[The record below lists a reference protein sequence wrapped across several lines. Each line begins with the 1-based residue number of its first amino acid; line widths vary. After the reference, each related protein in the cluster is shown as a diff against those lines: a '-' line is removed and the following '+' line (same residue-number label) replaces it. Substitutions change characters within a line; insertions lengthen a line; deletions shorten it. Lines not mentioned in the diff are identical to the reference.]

1 MACNGEGG
9 RDPPQ
14 LAPSLSLFSLTEPA
28 GEGALQVGDKECL
41 GLNSATL
48 VPIARP
54 N

>member
-1 MACNGEGG
+1 MAWNGEGG

-28 GEGALQVGDKECL
+28 GEVGDKECL